1 MINTPLCWSPA
12 ASHSKHPPHDNMFML
27 LKNLG
32 SAEYGVPP
40 YKNKAAIF
48 VSLLSGNV
56 LRKLSEN
63 VSSRTG
69 EDRSGQS
76 SVGASPE
83 LLPDSRHVRKKSK
96 NFKFCFVLFF
106 HGGFCGKITKATSTY
121 LQEFRQKEQRGIKPE
136 LNGAGSCWCG
146 VFFFVFFF

>member
-76 SVGASPE
+76 SVGASPK
-83 LLPDSRHVRKKSK
+83 LLPDSRHVRKSQRTSS
-96 NFKFCFVLFF
+96 FVLSCFF
-106 HGGFCGKITKATSTY
+106 TAVFVEK
-121 LQEFRQKEQRGIKPE
+121 LQKRRPLICRNSDKRSRGASSP
-136 LNGAGSCWCG
+136 S
-146 VFFFVFFF
+146 